1 MKAQRGQEVLYVRGM
16 KRAHDRLDLL
26 DTFVRIGETGSLSK
40 AARALATTQPTIS
53 RRLADLERMLGCR
66 LAVRTTTSFTLTDEG
81 RSLLAQARELT
92 ERWSGLSERITG
104 AQSRPEGTL
113 RVIGPSGWGV
123 SFLTDAI
130 TDLRSLHPGLRIE
143 LTLTDRRVDLLASGA
158 ECWLFVGPVP
168 DPGLVVRRL
177 GSMERILIAAP
188 ALLQRIGPVT
198 ISTVARAPFV
208 GLVPHVLGTIRLFD
222 RAGRLRTVT
231 VDTPL
236 QTDNLLASYRA
247 IQNGAGIGAASP
259 WLCHAD
265 IAAGRLKRVLPTWW
279 LESIPVQVAMP
290 PGVYRPAR
298 VKAFV
303 EALLQRASA
312 MPGFQPA
319 DRS

>member
-1 MKAQRGQEVLYVRGM
+1 M
-16 KRAHDRLDLL
+16 KRAHDRLELL
-26 DTFVRIGETGSLSK
+26 DTFVKIGETGSLSK
-40 AARALATTQPTIS
+40 AARVLETTQPTVS
-53 RRLADLERMLGCR
+53 RRLVDLERMLGCR
-66 LAVRTTTSFTLTDEG
+66 LATRTTTSFTLTDEG

-92 ERWSGLSERITG
+92 EGWSGLAERITG

-130 TDLRSLHPGLRIE
+130 TDLRTLYPGLRIE
-143 LTLTDRRVDLLASGA
+143 LTLTDRAVDLLGSGA
-158 ECWLFVGPVP
+158 ECWLFVGPVL

-177 GSMERILIAAP
+177 GSMERILIASP
-188 ALLQRIGPVT
+188 ELLRRIGPVT
-198 ISTVARAPFV
+198 ISTLHRAPFV
-208 GLVPHVLGTIRLFD
+208 GLKPHVLGNVRLFD
-222 RAGRLRTVT
+222 RARRLRTVA
-231 VDTPL
+231 VDAPL

-247 IQNGAGIGAASP
+247 ILNGAGIGAASP
-259 WLCHAD
+259 WLCHGD

-298 VKAFV
+298 VKAFI
-303 EALLQRASA
+303 EALQRRVSA

-319 DRS
+319 D